1 MVFFDSSALVKAYLE
16 EEGTGVVVG
25 AFSRMAGRM
34 FISDFVALEVLTSL
48 RTAFRDASRHRWR
61 EVLAEF
67 RSDFDSAFN
76 VVEVGP
82 SVVGRATTLVMDHRQ
97 ARARSMDLLHLATA
111 LQLQA
116 SHPAAQVTMVTS
128 DRDLAALAR
137 ECGLR
142 TFDPSR
148 EPLAA
153 LPGRGR
159 PADRDA

>member
-16 EEGTGVVVG
+16 EEGTGVVIG
-25 AFSRMAGRM
+25 AFSRMSGRM

-48 RTAFRDASRHRWR
+48 RTAFRDASREQWR

-67 RSDFDSAFN
+67 RADFVDAFN
-76 VVEVGP
+76 IVEVGP
-82 SVVGRATTLVMDHRQ
+82 VVVGRAMRLVTAHRQ

-111 LQLQA
+111 LHLQA
-116 SHPAAQVTMVTS
+116 ANPAADVTMITS
-128 DRDLAALAR
+128 DRDLATLSS

-153 LPGRGR
+153 LPGRR
-159 PADRDA
+159 R